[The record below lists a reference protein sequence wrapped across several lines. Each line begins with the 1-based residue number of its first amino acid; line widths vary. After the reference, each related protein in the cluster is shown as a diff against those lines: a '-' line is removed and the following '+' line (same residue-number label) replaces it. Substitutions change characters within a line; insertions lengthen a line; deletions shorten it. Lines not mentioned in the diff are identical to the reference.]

1 MYLTFH
7 LLIFGGVISIIDIA
21 THRIFRATIAIALVS
36 LVGSVPMAEWCIGFL
51 LYLIGHFSFRY
62 LEQWMGYGDILLLPL
77 VSIYARNT
85 LTGREIL
92 IAFFAILTFASI
104 RLMGETGKRE
114 SRLAASPSLFLFAL
128 IFGEIAS
135 TSAII

>member
-1 MYLTFH
+1 MT
-7 LLIFGGVISIIDIA
+7 D
-21 THRIFRATIAIALVS
+21 
-36 LVGSVPMAEWCIGFL
+36 WCIGFL
-51 LYLIGHFSFRY
+51 LYLIGHFFFRY

-92 IAFFAILTFASI
+92 IAFFAFLTLASI
-104 RLMGETGKRE
+104 RLIGETGKSE

-128 IFGEIAS
+128 IIGEIAS